1 MIRPD
6 VLSSKIGFYSD
17 FIDKILLTAV
27 TTYVTIKNSNIL
39 SGWQTNTNYFNK
51 IRHGDKGEP
60 ANDLSRVFR
69 TVDALY
75 TPEQGCTSP
84 SSGMEP

>member
-27 TTYVTIKNSNIL
+27 TTYVTIKNSNI
-39 SGWQTNTNYFNK
+39 Y
-51 IRHGDKGEP
+51 
-60 ANDLSRVFR
+60 
-69 TVDALY
+69 
-75 TPEQGCTSP
+75 
-84 SSGMEP
+84 